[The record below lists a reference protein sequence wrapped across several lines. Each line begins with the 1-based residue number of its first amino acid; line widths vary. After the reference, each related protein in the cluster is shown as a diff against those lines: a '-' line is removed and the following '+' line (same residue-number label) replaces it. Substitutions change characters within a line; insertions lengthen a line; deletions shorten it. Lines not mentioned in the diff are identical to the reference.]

1 MPLAARPGFYQ
12 ELLGEK
18 QEAVSLLMSP
28 SENFTGFMQIPQVF
42 MERGLCPTGLSTQR
56 VAMHRWACLE
66 FAAWAVAHRAQT
78 APFLG

>member
-1 MPLAARPGFYQ
+1 MPPAARPGFYQ

-42 MERGLCPTGLSTQR
+42 MERGLSGWAKHPACNNAQMGLPGICS
-56 VAMHRWACLE
+56 L
-66 FAAWAVAHRAQT
+66 AVAHRAQT
-78 APFLG
+78 ATFLG